1 MNGSEDIKNVDD
13 FADAEN
19 SVEPV
24 NADNPI
30 RNEESLRMEEQYL
43 RGQGLNHAIQLEEKY
58 RGLTEDA
65 ATVQKRVL
73 DNAEAFKNYIKG

>member
-1 MNGSEDIKNVDD
+1 MNDNVDD

-19 SVEPV
+19 QVTVQPT
-24 NADNPI
+24 DNPM

-65 ATVQKRVL
+65 VSVRQRVL